1 MTAMQ
6 LRGLDWMSASRRC
19 SSCSRLPTVFHRARR
34 AAAAAA
40 RLLRRDGRRVAAVDP
55 FVFWLDS
62 ARCALACHSARNSAH
77 RALPTAAPPPPQGFY
92 SLVDIAGEVDNLR
105 AFPLT
110 VAVLEPT
117 NALVNLLPLAVAL
130 SIDPNPR
137 HYEVSYFST
146 LASRLA
152 GGCEGRR
159 SGGCWFGHL
168 FFFAAMVSNLGN
180 DNSQVVTAEKLVFF
194 LESHSSAARRAAAAA
209 AEARRAAAAAAAGGS
224 PFFGTCSRGRRR
236 RGSTRR

>member
-1 MTAMQ
+1 M
-6 LRGLDWMSASRRC
+6 
-19 SSCSRLPTVFHRARR
+19 
-34 AAAAAA
+34 
-40 RLLRRDGRRVAAVDP
+40 
-55 FVFWLDS
+55 
-62 ARCALACHSARNSAH
+62 
-77 RALPTAAPPPPQGFY
+77 
-92 SLVDIAGEVDNLR
+92 
-105 AFPLT
+105 
-110 VAVLEPT
+110 LEPT

-180 DNSQVVTAEKLVFF
+180 YNSQVVTAEKLVGFF
-194 LESHSSAARRAAAAA
+194 LESQLLGGKAGGGGGGGGKAGGGGGGCRRLPFFRYLFTWSEAAGQYPAVIVFNACCIAALISAAFACKGRA
-209 AEARRAAAAAAAGGS
+209 S
-224 PFFGTCSRGRRR
+224 S
-236 RGSTRR
+236 